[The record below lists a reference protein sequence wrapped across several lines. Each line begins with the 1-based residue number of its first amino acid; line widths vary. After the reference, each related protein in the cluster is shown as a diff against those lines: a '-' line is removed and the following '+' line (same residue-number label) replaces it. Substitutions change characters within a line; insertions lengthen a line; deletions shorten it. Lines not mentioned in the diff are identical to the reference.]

1 MRIVYVAPFGMR
13 HKTTVW
19 ARTLPLAQ
27 QLTALGWQ
35 ATILVPPWDSPED
48 GGLREN
54 RAGVEVVQVNIEGGL
69 PAMTARLLR
78 EIGMRQPEIVHC
90 VKPRAY
96 AGIVQWL
103 MWQRRKMGARTA
115 DGGRALPISARILL
129 DMDDWEQAW
138 QAVNQYNP
146 VTARFLAWQEEW
158 GMRHADGITTASRW
172 LEAHVRDHA
181 PGVPLLY
188 LPNGVAMDA
197 RGQPSGTTAQT
208 ESAVSRES
216 TQNVLLFTRFVE
228 TTPAWLADFA
238 QALLAERSNVRLV
251 IAGSPIHAEGDAAFR
266 SAVAERAST
275 YAGRIHWLGYVP
287 QAALPGLYAASTVAV
302 FPAQATILQQAKC
315 SVRLA
320 TTLLNNVPV
329 VASAVGEQAHYG
341 ADGTAWLVPAD
352 ASAQTFASNVI
363 ALLADAPACAR
374 MIETAYAHLQASYQ
388 WSTLAQSLDGFYR
401 RILG

>member
-1 MRIVYVAPFGMR
+1 MRIVYVAPFGLR

-27 QLTALGWQ
+27 HLTMLGWQ

-54 RAGVEVVQVNIEGGL
+54 CAGVEVVQVNTEGGL
-69 PAMTARLLR
+69 PALTMRLLR
-78 EIGMRQPEIVHC
+78 EITMRQPEIVQC

-103 MWQRRKMGARTA
+103 LWQRRKMGARFA
-115 DGGRALPISARILL
+115 GRSVASRPARILL

-138 QAVNQYNP
+138 QAVNHYNP

-158 GMRHADGITTASRW
+158 GMRHADGITVASRW
-172 LEAHVRDHA
+172 LEARVRVQA
-181 PGVPLLY
+181 PNMPILY
-188 LPNGVAMDA
+188 LPNGVEID
-197 RGQPSGTTAQT
+197 QQTSGTATQA
-208 ESAVSRES
+208 ESAAAGN
-216 TQNVLLFTRFVE
+216 TMQNVLLFTRFVE

-238 QALLAERSNVRLV
+238 QELLAKQPRVRLV
-251 IAGSPIHAEGDAAFR
+251 IAGSPLHAEGDAAYR
-266 SAVAERAST
+266 AAVAERTALFT
-275 YAGRIHWLGYVP
+275 GRIHWLGYVP
-287 QAALPGLYAASTVAV
+287 QTALPGLYAASTVAV
-302 FPAQATILQQAKC
+302 FPAQPSVLQQAKC

-341 ADGTAWLVPAD
+341 ADGAAWLVPAD
-352 ASAQTFASNVI
+352 ASAQEFAARVI
-363 ALLADAPACAR
+363 ALLANAPARAR
-374 MIETAYAHLQASYQ
+374 MIDTARAHLQANYQ
-388 WSTLAQSLDGFYR
+388 WLTLAQSLDTFYR
-401 RILG
+401 EILG